1 MTRRTSDREAIEV
14 EIDRVPI
21 ATDRTERSIAM
32 RRSKSVAHGRI
43 KVSLDE
49 EIAHLRG
56 LELKSLRARWKS
68 VTGREAPSHLSR
80 HLLFAIVAYRVQA
93 EVLGDLDVETVRLLK
108 KVGSARSGI
117 EVVPLTDAF
126 DQRRREF
133 LPGTVLTREWN
144 GRNHRVMVVK
154 EGFAWEGHTHESLS
168 KIAHAIT
175 GTKWNG
181 PRFFGLRDKTP
192 AEVK

>member
-1 MTRRTSDREAIEV
+1 MSRRSSDRDA
-14 EIDRVPI
+14 IDRVHS
-21 ATDRTERSIAM
+21 ATDRTERSNAM
-32 RRSKSVAHGRI
+32 RRSRSGARGYI

-49 EIAHLRG
+49 EIAHLRD
-56 LELKSLRARWKS
+56 LELKGLRARWRS
-68 VTGREAPSHLSR
+68 VIGRKAPSHLSR

-93 EVLGDLDVETVRLLK
+93 EVLGDLDAETVRLLK
-108 KVGSARSGI
+108 KVGPARSGN

-126 DQRRREF
+126 DQRRREL

-144 GRNHRVMVVK
+144 GLNHRVMVVK
-154 EGFAWEGHTHESLS
+154 EGFDWGGRTYESLS

-181 PRFFGLRDKTP
+181 PRFFGLRDKRP
-192 AEVK
+192 AEVNQ